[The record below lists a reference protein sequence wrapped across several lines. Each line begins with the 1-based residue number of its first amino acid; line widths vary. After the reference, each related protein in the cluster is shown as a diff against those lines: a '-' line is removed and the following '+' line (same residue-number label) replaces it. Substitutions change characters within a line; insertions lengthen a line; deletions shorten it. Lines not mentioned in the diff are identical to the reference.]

1 LLRVGFIGWRG
12 MVGSVLVQR
21 MREENDFH
29 GLQSIFFSKSN
40 SGGKAPQEGGANA
53 FLKDASDI
61 DELASCDVLISCQGG
76 EYTSEVYGP
85 LRKNGW
91 RGYWIDAASTLRMEK
106 DAIIILDPVNGD
118 LIQQGLESGVRA
130 FIGGNCTV
138 SLMLMT
144 VAGLLKS
151 GLVDWITTMTYQA
164 ASGAGAA
171 KMVELVQQ
179 MGYLVDSTRSTPS
192 QQALELERS
201 VLSAQRSA
209 TLPMQELGAPL
220 AGSLLPWID
229 KEMPDGQSKEE
240 WKGMAET
247 NKILDLSP
255 PVPVDG
261 ICVRIGTM
269 RCHSQGLCIK
279 LKRDVPLREIETI
292 ISNTNEWVRL
302 IPNDKESSLRSLT
315 PAAVSGSLAVPIGRV
330 HKLKLGPEF
339 VGAFTVGDQLLW
351 GAAEPLRR
359 MLNMIR
365 ERSSA
370 ETSSH
375 AREVQCSPEL
385 LKKSEASL
393 A

>member
-1 LLRVGFIGWRG
+1 

-118 LIQQGLESGVRA
+118 LIQKGLEAGVRA

-179 MGYLVDSTRSTPS
+179 MGHLVDSTRCTPS

-279 LKRDVPLREIETI
+279 LRRDVPLREIETI

-375 AREVQCSPEL
+375 AREAQCSPEL

>member
-12 MVGSVLVQR
+12 MVGSVLMQR

-29 GLQSIFFSKSN
+29 GLQSIFFSQSN
-40 SGGKAPQEGGANA
+40 SGGDAPPEGGAHA

-61 DELASCDVLISCQGG
+61 YELATCDVLISCQGG
-76 EYTSEVYGP
+76 EYTSEVYAP

-118 LIQQGLESGVRA
+118 LIQKGLESGVRA

-138 SLMLMT
+138 SLMLMA

-192 QQALELERS
+192 QRALELERS
-201 VLSAQRSA
+201 VVSAQRSA
-209 TLPMQELGAPL
+209 SLPMQELGAPL

-279 LKRDVPLREIETI
+279 LKRDVPLREVESI
-292 ISNTNEWVRL
+292 ISNTNQWVRL

-315 PAAVSGSLAVPIGRV
+315 PAAVSGSLLVPIGRV

-375 AREVQCSPEL
+375 AREAQCSPES